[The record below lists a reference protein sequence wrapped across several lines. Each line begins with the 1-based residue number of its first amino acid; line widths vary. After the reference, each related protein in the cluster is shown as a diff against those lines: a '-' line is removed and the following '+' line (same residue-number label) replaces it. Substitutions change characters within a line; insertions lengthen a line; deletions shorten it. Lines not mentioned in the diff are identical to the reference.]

1 LDGKNPYN
9 SIIYINL
16 SENKIVMSLIIMV
29 MGLPGSGKSF
39 FSRRLADT
47 LGASYIGSDELRNK
61 MGLMGNYQMSFK
73 HRVYQEMIR
82 AAEAV
87 IKNNGEVVLDATFF
101 LKETRNKVE
110 ELCHRYGTK
119 LIPILVE
126 AEENIIGERLSK
138 PRRDSEADFQV
149 YRQIKE
155 SFEPLSGSYLSL
167 LSTNDNIEELIGKAI
182 HYIEN
187 QHGKK

>member
-1 LDGKNPYN
+1 
-9 SIIYINL
+9 
-16 SENKIVMSLIIMV
+16 MSLIIMV

-61 MGLMGNYQMSFK
+61 MGLMGNYQMSSK
-73 HRVYQEMIR
+73 QLVYQEMIR

-110 ELCHRYGTK
+110 ELCQKYGTK

-155 SFEPLSGSYLSL
+155 SFDPLSGSYLSL
-167 LSTNDNIEELIGKAI
+167 LSTNDNIEEIIGKAI

>member
-1 LDGKNPYN
+1 
-9 SIIYINL
+9 
-16 SENKIVMSLIIMV
+16 MSLIIMV

-39 FSRRLADT
+39 FSRRLADD
-47 LGASYIGSDELRNK
+47 LGASYIGSDELRSK
-61 MGLMGNYQMSFK
+61 MGLMGKYQMSSK
-73 HRVYQEMIR
+73 QLVYNAMLK
-82 AAEAV
+82 AAEKV
-87 IKNNGEVVLDATFF
+87 IQNRGDIVLDATFF
-101 LKETRNKVE
+101 LQDTRDKVV
-110 ELCHRYGTK
+110 ELSLKSKVK

-155 SFEPLSGSYLSL
+155 SFEPLNGPYLSL
-167 LSTNDNIEELIGKAI
+167 LSTNENIEEIIGQAI
-182 HYIEN
+182 HYIQN